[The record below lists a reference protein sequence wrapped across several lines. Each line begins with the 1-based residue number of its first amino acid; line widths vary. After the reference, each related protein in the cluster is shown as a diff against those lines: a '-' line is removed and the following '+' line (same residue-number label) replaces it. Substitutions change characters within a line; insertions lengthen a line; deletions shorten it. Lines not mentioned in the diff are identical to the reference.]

1 MLRRDEIMKK
11 TDKAFGGSYIF
22 SERGKR
28 TSAISNKKETKRFFA
43 KNRQNSEKQQLQLK
57 NEKNRRRK
65 LLCGKFILKTST
77 TICPK
82 IRECFFGKRRMEKE
96 ESRKETQ
103 GEFSVK
109 TFLAK
114 QAEHFFLGIVY
125 L

>member
-1 MLRRDEIMKK
+1 MKR

-57 NEKNRRRK
+57 NEKK
-65 LLCGKFILKTST
+65 SAQKTT
-77 TICPK
+77 V
-82 IRECFFGKRRMEKE
+82 REIYIKSEYNDMSENSGMFFGKRRTEKE
-96 ESRKETQ
+96 ESRKETR